1 VSVLIVKVSCVRLSK
16 ILFAS
21 FMLPSPKMYSSS
33 IIEIQVLPQQIEK
46 LMAMVIVRIEVS
58 KESEKG

>member
-1 VSVLIVKVSCVRLSK
+1 VSVLIVKVSCVPFSK

-21 FMLPSPKMYSSS
+21 FILPSPRMYSSS
-33 IIEIQVLPQQIEK
+33 LIEIHALTQQIQK
-46 LMAMVIVRIEVS
+46 LMAMVNVRVEVY